1 MVQSCRRAKRPRA
14 SAQVGRRSTPRRK
27 HRSQRRRVHR
37 HLGICADTG
46 AASIVERRERRV
58 QPADRVNTD
67 SRLGPHHTRATHEPA
82 TLLSFAN
89 KLLLIGT
96 GRFAACALAP
106 FAL

>member
-1 MVQSCRRAKRPRA
+1 MPTSKAPARLGASRPPLNPA
-14 SAQVGRRSTPRRK
+14 PTTPLA
-27 HRSQRRRVHR
+27 RRRVHR
-37 HLGICADTG
+37 HLGIRADTR

-58 QPADRVNTD
+58 QPADRVNTG
-67 SRLGPHHTRATHEPA
+67 SRLGPHHTPARATHEPA

-89 KLLLIGT
+89 MSLLIGT